1 MAIDPMYSVSGQAL
15 VSLPIKEN
23 DHHSKRCVYVA
34 CCGFYL
40 PMPVRLRLDVDVEKK
55 KKAQVPFYPSPWAST
70 APRISKWSSKVA
82 FGQCG
87 GSCHASQLSC
97 IKKGTFAIELI

>member
-15 VSLPIKEN
+15 FSLPIKEN

-55 KKAQVPFYPSPWAST
+55 KKKPRYPFT
-70 APRISKWSSKVA
+70 PRH
-82 FGQCG
+82 GLR
-87 GSCHASQLSC
+87 QLL
-97 IKKGTFAIELI
+97 E